1 MAASIV
7 QVAELAGV
15 SIATA
20 SRVISN
26 ANYKVNLK
34 TRERV
39 LAAAAQLNYTPNAL
53 ARGMK
58 TQHSNMLGII
68 VGDNSDPY
76 YAEIVRGVE
85 DVANDNGFLTIVCN
99 TDRQPAKELNYL
111 QTLSDFRAS
120 GVIFAGGG
128 LTEPGYPEKL
138 AEKVA
143 EMTGSGT
150 AVITLAQHTLNVPS
164 VQPDNFNGARQMVK
178 KLVEMGHRKIA
189 FVAGPANLIVA
200 NLRMQGYMA
209 GLVESGLSLHPNLL
223 LQGNFNMA
231 GGERAVQSLTYLPI
245 EQRPTAIFAANDET
259 AIGVMVGL
267 RRLGWQ
273 VPQDVSVCG
282 FGDLPVARAVGPT
295 LTTVRI
301 GLREL
306 GQAGARKV
314 MTLLKNETVETV
326 EIAPTRVI
334 LRDSTA
340 PVALTEPVYYA
351 S

>member
-26 ANYKVNLK
+26 ADYKVNLK

-58 TQHSNMLGII
+58 TQHSNMLGIL

-85 DVANDNGFLTIVCN
+85 DVANDNGYLTIVCN
-99 TDRQPAKELNYL
+99 TDRQPAKELKYL
-111 QTLSDFRAS
+111 QTLGDFRAS
-120 GVIFAGGG
+120 GIIFAGGG

-143 EMTGSGT
+143 EMTSRGS

-178 KLVEMGHRKIA
+178 KLVEMGHRRIA
-189 FVAGPANLIVA
+189 FVTGPSNLIVA
-200 NLRMQGYMA
+200 NIRMQGYMA
-209 GLVESGLSLHPNLL
+209 GLVESGLSLQPGLL
-223 LQGNFNMA
+223 LQGNFSMA
-231 GGERAVQSLTYLPI
+231 GGERAVQALAYLPQP
-245 EQRPTAIFAANDET
+245 QRPTAIFAANDET

-273 VPQDVSVCG
+273 VPQDISVCG
-282 FGDLPVARAVGPT
+282 FGDLPVAQAIGPS

-306 GQAGARKV
+306 GQTGAKKV
-314 MTLLKNETVETV
+314 MAILKNEKIETI
-326 EIAPTRVI
+326 EIAPTTVI
-334 LRDSTA
+334 VRDSTA
-340 PVALTEPVYYA
+340 ALVRARPV
-351 S
+351 

>member
-26 ANYKVNLK
+26 ANYKVNFK
-34 TRERV
+34 TREKV

-85 DVANDNGFLTIVCN
+85 DVANENGYLTIVCN

-111 QTLSDFRAS
+111 KTLRDFRAS
-120 GVIFAGGG
+120 GIIFAGGG

-138 AEKVA
+138 AEKV
-143 EMTGSGT
+143 EELTGEGT
-150 AVITLAQHTLNVPS
+150 AVITLSQHTLNVPT
-164 VQPDNFNGARQMVK
+164 VQPDNFEGARQMVR
-178 KLVEMGHRKIA
+178 KLVELGHHKIA
-189 FVAGPANLIVA
+189 FVTGPSNLIVA
-200 NLRMQGYMA
+200 NVRLQGYMA
-209 GLVESGLSLHPNLL
+209 GVVEAGLSLQPNLL
-223 LQGNFNMA
+223 WPGDFSMS
-231 GGERAVQSLTYLPI
+231 GGQKAVQALNYLPPQ
-245 EQRPTAIFAANDET
+245 QRPTAIFAANDET
-259 AIGVMVGL
+259 AFGVMVGL

-273 VPQDVSVCG
+273 VPQNISVCG
-282 FGDLPVARAVGPT
+282 FGDLPVAQAIGPA

-306 GQAGARKV
+306 GQAGARKALS
-314 MTLLKNETVETV
+314 LLKNETVETV
-326 EIAPTRVI
+326 EISPVRVVE
-334 LRDSTA
+334 RDSTA
-340 PVALTEPVYYA
+340 TLAQTQSL
-351 S
+351 

>member
-1 MAASIV
+1 MAVSIV

-26 ANYKVNLK
+26 ANYKVNHK
-34 TRERV
+34 TRDKV

-58 TQHSNMLGII
+58 TQHSNMFGII

-85 DVANDNGFLTIVCN
+85 DVANDNGYLTIVCN

-111 QTLSDFRAS
+111 KTLRDFRAS
-120 GVIFAGGG
+120 GIIFAGGG
-128 LTEPGYPEKL
+128 LTEPGYPEQL

-143 EMTGSGT
+143 EMTGGGT

-164 VQPDNFNGARQMVK
+164 VQPDNFEGARLMVR
-178 KLVEMGHRKIA
+178 KLIELGHRKIA
-189 FVAGPANLIVA
+189 FVTGPANLIVA
-200 NLRMQGYMA
+200 NVRMQGYMA
-209 GLVESGLSLHPNLL
+209 GLVEAGLSLQPNLL
-223 LQGNFNMA
+223 WPGDFSMA
-231 GGERAVQSLTYLPI
+231 GGQKAVQALTYVPAP
-245 EQRPTAIFAANDET
+245 QRPTAIFAANDET

-273 VPQDVSVCG
+273 VPQNISVCG
-282 FGDLPVARAVGPT
+282 FGDLPVAQAIGPA
-295 LTTVRI
+295 LTTIRI

-314 MTLLKNETVETV
+314 LALLKNETVETV
-326 EIAPTRVI
+326 EINPVSVI
-334 LRDSTA
+334 ERDSTA
-340 PVALTEPVYYA
+340 PLAQTQPL
-351 S
+351 